1 MQAEEWHDAEAP
13 ADDENTVTKSENPG
27 DKNPE
32 DLADH
37 FGINL
42 SLLILGVAFLIA
54 AIGMFTSPSF
64 EKCSSL
70 DNVTQRIACYG
81 ELRNNLMKP
90 PAKGG
95 EMPAG

>member
-1 MQAEEWHDAEAP
+1 MQAEEWHHTETQ
-13 ADDENTVTKSENPG
+13 DDENDVAKSES
-27 DKNPE
+27 PE
-32 DLADH
+32 DLADR

-42 SLLILGVAFLIA
+42 ALLVLCVAFLIA
-54 AIGMFTSPSF
+54 AIWLFSSPSF
-64 EKCSSL
+64 EKCSAL

>member
-1 MQAEEWHDAEAP
+1 MQAEEWHDTETP
-13 ADDENTVTKSENPG
+13 DDDETDVTKLEIHG
-27 DKNPE
+27 DKDRE

-42 SLLILGVAFLIA
+42 SLLVLGVAFLIA
-54 AIGMFTSPSF
+54 AVWLLTSPSF
-64 EKCSSL
+64 EKCSAL
-70 DNVTQRIACYG
+70 DNVTQRMTCYG

>member
-1 MQAEEWHDAEAP
+1 MQAEEWHLDNKAQNG
-13 ADDENTVTKSENPG
+13 DDNES
-27 DKNPE
+27 DKPESPE

-42 SLLILGVAFLIA
+42 SLLVLCVAFLIA
-54 AIGMFTSPSF
+54 AIWMISSPSF
-64 EKCSSL
+64 EKCSAL
-70 DNVTQRIACYG
+70 NNVTQRNACYG

>member
-1 MQAEEWHDAEAP
+1 MQAKDWHEIEIQD
-13 ADDENTVTKSENPG
+13 DDENDVTESETPE

-32 DLADH
+32 DVADH

-42 SLLILGVAFLIA
+42 SLLILGVALLIA
-54 AIGMFTSPSF
+54 AVWLFSSPSF
-64 EKCSSL
+64 EKCSAL
-70 DNVTQRIACYG
+70 DNVTQRMACYG

>member
-1 MQAEEWHDAEAP
+1 MQVEQWNLEIKAQGGDEYDVIKSEDAE
-13 ADDENTVTKSENPG
+13 DSTDR
-27 DKNPE
+27 
-32 DLADH
+32 

-42 SLLILGVAFLIA
+42 SLLILCIALLIA
-54 AIGMFTSPSF
+54 GLSMISSPSF

-70 DNVTQRIACYG
+70 SDVTQRNACYN
-81 ELRNNLMKP
+81 ELRNELMKP

>member
-1 MQAEEWHDAEAP
+1 MHEEWHLDNEAQ
-13 ADDENTVTKSENPG
+13 DEDESET
-27 DKNPE
+27 PE
-32 DLADH
+32 DLADR

-42 SLLILGVAFLIA
+42 SLLILCLGLLIA
-54 AIGMFTSPSF
+54 GLWVISSPSF
-64 EKCSSL
+64 EKCSGFG
-70 DNVTQRIACYG
+70 DVAQRNACYG